1 MRYYFDHWQK
11 YPYKFPTHLNVQKD
25 SSKSYDS
32 QRLDINVWNIEFAAG
47 YLIYVQTSNQN
58 HIITIF
64 ERKFQ
69 YFLQKFHEAP
79 NLLCYINTNIPKA
92 AHFKRKQITLIWF
105 IFNFQSKSDFTL
117 EHCSNQN
124 GFCCCWKTVLL
135 KNRVNDVKCV

>member
-1 MRYYFDHWQK
+1 MF
-11 YPYKFPTHLNVQKD
+11 
-25 SSKSYDS
+25 
-32 QRLDINVWNIEFAAG
+32 NVWNIEFAAG

-105 IFNFQSKSDFTL
+105 IFNFQSKPDFTL

-135 KNRVNDVKCV
+135 KNRVDDVNAFNVSIELKMYPFHCSKNRCENAQKELNL

>member
-11 YPYKFPTHLNVQKD
+11 YPYKFPTHLKVQKD

-32 QRLDINVWNIEFAAG
+32 QRLDINQNSNIDFAAG

-69 YFLQKFHEAP
+69 YFLQKFHETP
-79 NLLCYINTNIPKA
+79 KLYKFHEVPLLYK
-92 AHFKRKQITLIWF
+92 
-105 IFNFQSKSDFTL
+105 FQYPQRQRV
-117 EHCSNQN
+117 SNEN
-124 GFCCCWKTVLL
+124 K
-135 KNRVNDVKCV
+135 